1 MLHLNFKLL
10 EIIFHSRSVKSA
22 WLLNYPVSPER
33 KGSRIIFLALT
44 LEPLSFPLQKQKERK
59 NFA

>member
-10 EIIFHSRSVKSA
+10 ERIFHTRGAKSD
-22 WLLNYPVSPER
+22 WLLNYPASLER
-33 KGSRIIFLALT
+33 KGGRIIFLALT
-44 LEPLSFPLQKQKERK
+44 LEPLSFPLQKQKEGK